1 MYHSASNIA
10 ATKAGVSCK
19 VLRTSLTLHKAA
31 YTRGQSGARNQ
42 PIMPRAFSPTGVSL
56 FPVAGKVGVARA
68 VVYCVGCAPSMLS
81 MLLAS
86 RLVCDGAWAAVGSSS
101 RQASGH
107 EPQAGRAP
115 TSGADLQAGRTH
127 SRRTRRRVRGMRPT
141 PVSRFSWDAL
151 NVTSATQCGWSKCYF
166 PSQREDEGWLV
177 GQPSKCLRPQ
187 CRDAAG
193 QLLSPNQIPDMVP
206 PTSWFPPYIRA
217 WALAEE
223 LRAGFGVDHL
233 MRGSPL
239 LATLPQAQA
248 TYMNAKI
255 KALDRNKRPT
265 NRRKWKIENATQT
278 QYLVAGLHPVQGVYS
293 CSYPE
298 CMLLRCARLVPPLT
312 AQDIEGFVANAPNK
326 TKVSQGIHQGL
337 ALVQAMVK
345 AHPCL
350 KVDFQVFLRNDGA
363 VLNVDLDRCDDYG
376 VSWKLALVARIPGFC
391 EHRPDQV
398 VFDKVLGQLYERLR
412 Q

>member
-1 MYHSASNIA
+1 
-10 ATKAGVSCK
+10 
-19 VLRTSLTLHKAA
+19 
-31 YTRGQSGARNQ
+31 
-42 PIMPRAFSPTGVSL
+42 
-56 FPVAGKVGVARA
+56 
-68 VVYCVGCAPSMLS
+68 
-81 MLLAS
+81 
-86 RLVCDGAWAAVGSSS
+86 
-101 RQASGH
+101 
-107 EPQAGRAP
+107 
-115 TSGADLQAGRTH
+115 
-127 SRRTRRRVRGMRPT
+127 
-141 PVSRFSWDAL
+141 
-151 NVTSATQCGWSKCYF
+151 
-166 PSQREDEGWLV
+166 
-177 GQPSKCLRPQ
+177 
-187 CRDAAG
+187 
-193 QLLSPNQIPDMVP
+193 
-206 PTSWFPPYIRA
+206 
-217 WALAEE
+217 
-223 LRAGFGVDHL
+223 